1 MLIGLGQSG
10 SMFYYLSM
18 SSDSPNE
25 IEKLKEIILRKDEQI
40 QGLTDLVAL
49 LRRKQFGKSSEQV
62 SSEQLGMFDEVE
74 SEALNPEPLDD
85 EEVITVP

>member
-1 MLIGLGQSG
+1 
-10 SMFYYLSM
+10 MFYYLPI
-18 SSDSPNE
+18 SSDSPSE
-25 IEKLKEIILRKDEQI
+25 IEKLKELLRKKDEQI

-74 SEALNPEPLDD
+74 S
-85 EEVITVP
+85 